1 MPVERRLRHMVQ
13 VPRGVRHPEPV
24 REPPLLPRDPQ
35 RHGVQHD
42 APGVQSVHT
51 HPKRQRLRA
60 VVRSGDMQSPE
71 RSALRPQKIVE
82 YVVPSGLGLQPEAR
96 KHVLQLLHVERL
108 FPQLPPQ
115 RLRGA
120 RCGREERIGR
130 RGGRER
136 QYEIPGPDLGPDRR
150 RVGPDGHAR
159 GTDAVGTVS
168 VAYPDTVQRQRGGI
182 GPLLRGRGAEVEAEG
197 PADPVRRHA
206 QRRQIELRDTPRQP
220 YRLPLAGHLSR
231 EVQRQTQRLV
241 AIGDPARKAAA
252 LQHGV
257 DPDAAEI
264 ASGILQTL
272 RSGAHRDHRLRREG
286 IETRAAGLRR
296 EIDRPE
302 RIGRQERPEREA
314 VAPHPRFV
322 GLSRRIEPSRGRE
335 AASADLKR
343 RIRRHRTAVQLRRAA
358 QGHPRGNR
366 HAAAQRR
373 VGQQRFEKLQFAE
386 IPLETDR
393 NGRRPSFRQVLRPA
407 FRPQAAMPGHGEL
420 QPDPAQVGQCPGGR
434 QRQAHLAVAQRLRNR
449 EQQPHV
455 PCREIGA
462 KRSPDLRCGS
472 QSERPGA
479 RLHVGVDPRRSR
491 GETEALQR
499 HGPAVLHEPSRGR
512 THGQPAA
519 LGEVQ
524 PFDPQGDVASP
535 VIHRIE
541 REIERRERD
550 RLRIESRR
558 RRMPHRAVGRT
569 VVRQFDAPHADGPGS
584 RRAGSTLCG
593 IFRSMSRAGFRR
605 KFRGALRS
613 APLFR
618 CNLPG
623 RRCNVGVHAARQS
636 HAGHLDPRTVQSD
649 AAVVHLALGQPHGK
663 LRGVGRGPH
672 PKGRIGHRNPPY
684 GDLPRQGR
692 RAVGPLLRGLPDL
705 QADRRVPVRQ
715 RDPENIGRPGLQ
727 IDPGEIHPE
736 PSGRKTHV
744 RSRDGI
750 AVTGRKI
757 PEFEIADHRPAA
769 KQRQQGDVE
778 RQPSAADKRVPA
790 LSQQHVVRRQAER
803 KSEPDAAD
811 RKFHAERPGDGPF
824 RPDAHEVLH
833 RRDIERC
840 GNQDQR
846 RDEAQ
851 QRAERI
857 FDDFSPVH
865 FSRRRPEA
873 STFRDR
879 PSKTTASYEN
889 SGSCP
894 KAFRHIRPDS
904 RHLSFFL
911 PAGCPGT
918 AETARFFP
926 RSPAIPKRPPP

>member
-1 MPVERRLRHMVQ
+1 
-13 VPRGVRHPEPV
+13 
-24 REPPLLPRDPQ
+24 
-35 RHGVQHD
+35 
-42 APGVQSVHT
+42 
-51 HPKRQRLRA
+51 
-60 VVRSGDMQSPE
+60 
-71 RSALRPQKIVE
+71 
-82 YVVPSGLGLQPEAR
+82 
-96 KHVLQLLHVERL
+96 
-108 FPQLPPQ
+108 
-115 RLRGA
+115 
-120 RCGREERIGR
+120 
-130 RGGRER
+130 
-136 QYEIPGPDLGPDRR
+136 
-150 RVGPDGHAR
+150 
-159 GTDAVGTVS
+159 
-168 VAYPDTVQRQRGGI
+168 
-182 GPLLRGRGAEVEAEG
+182 
-197 PADPVRRHA
+197 
-206 QRRQIELRDTPRQP
+206 
-220 YRLPLAGHLSR
+220 
-231 EVQRQTQRLV
+231 
-241 AIGDPARKAAA
+241 
-252 LQHGV
+252 
-257 DPDAAEI
+257 
-264 ASGILQTL
+264 
-272 RSGAHRDHRLRREG
+272 
-286 IETRAAGLRR
+286 
-296 EIDRPE
+296 
-302 RIGRQERPEREA
+302 
-314 VAPHPRFV
+314 
-322 GLSRRIEPSRGRE
+322 
-335 AASADLKR
+335 
-343 RIRRHRTAVQLRRAA
+343 
-358 QGHPRGNR
+358 
-366 HAAAQRR
+366 
-373 VGQQRFEKLQFAE
+373 
-386 IPLETDR
+386 
-393 NGRRPSFRQVLRPA
+393 
-407 FRPQAAMPGHGEL
+407 
-420 QPDPAQVGQCPGGR
+420 
-434 QRQAHLAVAQRLRNR
+434 
-449 EQQPHV
+449 
-455 PCREIGA
+455 
-462 KRSPDLRCGS
+462 
-472 QSERPGA
+472 
-479 RLHVGVDPRRSR
+479 
-491 GETEALQR
+491 
-499 HGPAVLHEPSRGR
+499 
-512 THGQPAA
+512 
-519 LGEVQ
+519 
-524 PFDPQGDVASP
+524 
-535 VIHRIE
+535 
-541 REIERRERD
+541 
-550 RLRIESRR
+550 
-558 RRMPHRAVGRT
+558 
-569 VVRQFDAPHADGPGS
+569 
-584 RRAGSTLCG
+584 
-593 IFRSMSRAGFRR
+593 MSRAGFRR
-605 KFRGALRS
+605 KFRRALRS

-715 RDPENIGRPGLQ
+715 RDPEDIGRPGLQ

-750 AVTGRKI
+750 AVTGREI

-824 RPDAHEVLH
+824 RPDAHDVLH

-918 AETARFFP
+918 AETARFSLAVRPFRKGPRHDGNARIAAASPQRRQSAPPRHAKKSRPGRRKYPGKSVPSNRNSALSTTICSPCATNATAAAAEPVRNGVP
-926 RSPAIPKRPPP
+926 RSASA